1 MLHIFAQKLAFCT
14 KHQLSRRGKAYGK
27 GSGGILGHGVARSR
41 PHTTPGGIQGSEA
54 GVGLPLKIA
63 GRIKNALRPRSEAS
77 V

>member
-1 MLHIFAQKLAFCT
+1 MLRSFAQKLVFCT
-14 KHQLSRRGKAYGK
+14 KHQLSRCGKASGMA
-27 GSGGILGHGVARSR
+27 SGGILGHGVDRSR